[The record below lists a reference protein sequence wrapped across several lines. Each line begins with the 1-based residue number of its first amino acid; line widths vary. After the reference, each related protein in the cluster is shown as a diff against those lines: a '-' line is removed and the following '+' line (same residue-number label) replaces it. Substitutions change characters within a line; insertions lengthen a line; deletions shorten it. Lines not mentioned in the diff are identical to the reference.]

1 MQRYLEPYI
10 RQDLAKKM
18 VFIGGPRQVGKTTMA
33 KHLAQDYSNPTY
45 LNWDSR
51 DDKKAILANTFAGG
65 TSLVIY
71 DEIHKYRDWKN
82 HLKGVY
88 DTQKHGVKRDK
99 RDEFAI
105 LVTGSARLDLYQKG
119 GDSLLG
125 RYFYYRL
132 HPLSIAELMGK
143 PYDREISKGSK
154 DGMVFAEHVPVDLW
168 QDLLTFGGFPEV
180 YMAKDP
186 RDLKRWH
193 HDREKRLIQE
203 DIRDVSNIRDLS
215 SLEIL
220 ATLLPERV
228 GSLFSVNS
236 LTTDLKVTHKTLSH
250 WMDTLEQ
257 MYFCY
262 RIYPYQ
268 HTQLKSLRKEPKIYM
283 WDYTGVGDADNLGAK
298 YENIVANHLLK
309 YTHFLTDIYGIP
321 AKLYFLR
328 DKEQREVDF
337 CVVAD
342 GVVECIIEVK
352 SKKSPISAHLKY
364 FKEKLNAK
372 CAYQLIFED
381 NVDEDHNGIRMMSAA
396 KFLSGLV

>member
-1 MQRYLEPYI
+1 MRRYLEPQI
-10 RQDLAKKM
+10 LQDLAKKM
-18 VFIGGPRQVGKTTMA
+18 VFIGGPRQVGKTT
-33 KHLAQDYSNPTY
+33 LANNLALAYANPTY

-51 DDKKAILANTFAGG
+51 DDKKAILDNTFKGG
-65 TSLVIY
+65 TGLVIY

-82 HLKGVY
+82 HLKGVF
-88 DTQKHGVKRDK
+88 DTRKG
-99 RDEFAI
+99 EFAV

-132 HPLSIAELMGK
+132 HPLSIAELLGK
-143 PYDREISKGSK
+143 PYDRAA
-154 DGMVFAEHVPVDLW
+154 GMVFAEHIPAALW
-168 QDLLTFGGFPEV
+168 QDLISFGGFPEV
-180 YMAKDP
+180 FLAKDL

-215 SLEIL
+215 TLEVL
-220 ATLLPERV
+220 AMLLPERV
-228 GSLFSVNS
+228 GSLFSLNS
-236 LTTDLKVTHKTLSH
+236 LCIDLKVTHKTLAH

-268 HTQLKSLRKEPKIYM
+268 HSQLKSLRKEPKVYM
-283 WDYTGVGDADNLGAK
+283 WDYTGVEGKSAK
-298 YENIVANHLLK
+298 YENIAANHLLK
-309 YTHFLTDIYGIP
+309 YTHYLTDVYGIP
-321 AKLYFLR
+321 TELYFLR

-352 SKKSPISAHLKY
+352 SSKGPISPHLRY
-364 FKEKLNAK
+364 FKDKLQVK
-372 CAYQLIFED
+372 HAYQLVFED
-381 NVDEDHNGIRMMSAA
+381 EVDEDHNGIRMMGAA
-396 KFLSGLV
+396 KFLSALV

>member
-1 MQRYLEPYI
+1 MKRYLEPHI
-10 RQDLAKKM
+10 SQDLAKKM

-33 KHLAQDYSNPTY
+33 HNIAQSKTPPYASPTY

-51 DDKKAILANTFAGG
+51 DDKKAIFGNVFAGG
-65 TSLVIY
+65 TELVIY
-71 DEIHKYRDWKN
+71 DEIHKYTDWKN
-82 HLKGVY
+82 HLKGVF
-88 DTQKHGVKRDK
+88 DTRRKD
-99 RDEFAI
+99 FAI

-132 HPLSIAELMGK
+132 HPLSLAELMGK
-143 PYDREISKGSK
+143 PYDPVKGTA
-154 DGMVFAEHVPVDLW
+154 FAEHIDEASW
-168 QDLLTFGGFPEV
+168 QDLITFGGFPEL
-180 YMAKDP
+180 YLSKDL

-215 SLEIL
+215 TVEIL
-220 ATLLPERV
+220 AVLLPERV
-228 GSLFSVNS
+228 GSLFSLNA

-262 RIYPYQ
+262 RIYPFQ
-268 HTQLKSLRKEPKIYM
+268 HSQLKSLRKEPKIYL
-283 WDYTGVGDADNLGAK
+283 WDYTGIDDVGAK

-309 YTHFLTDIYGIP
+309 YTHYLTDVYGVQ
-321 AKLYFLR
+321 AELYFLR

-337 CVVAD
+337 CVVCD
-342 GVVECIIEVK
+342 GEIEMLIEVK
-352 SKKSPISAHLKY
+352 ARKTAIAPHLKY
-364 FKEKLNAK
+364 FQSKLNAK
-372 CAYQLIFED
+372 HAYQVVFEAGI
-381 NVDEDHNGIRMMSAA
+381 DEEHNGIRMMSAS

>member
-1 MQRYLEPYI
+1 MQRYLEPLI
-10 RQDLAKKM
+10 NADLAKKM
-18 VFIGGPRQVGKTTMA
+18 VFIGGPRQVGKTTLA
-33 KHLAQDYSNPTY
+33 KNIAAHYEQPTY

-51 DDKKAILANTFAGG
+51 ADKKSILESTFVGNTK
-65 TSLVIY
+65 LVIY

-82 HLKGVY
+82 HLKGVF
-88 DTQKHGVKRDK
+88 DTRKGD
-99 RDEFAI
+99 FSI

-132 HPLSIAELMGK
+132 HPLSIAELLGK
-143 PYDREISKGSK
+143 PYDR
-154 DGMVFAEHVPVDLW
+154 DAAPVFAKDIPPALW
-168 QDLLTFGGFPEV
+168 QDLIQFGGFPEL
-180 YMAKDP
+180 YTSKDV

-203 DIRDVSNIRDLS
+203 DIRDVSNIRDLGT
-215 SLEIL
+215 LEIL

-228 GSLFSVNS
+228 GALFSLNS
-236 LTTDLKVTHKTLSH
+236 LTEDLKVTHKTLSH

-268 HTQLKSLRKEPKIYM
+268 HTMLKSLRKEPKVYV
-283 WDYTGVGDADNLGAK
+283 WDYTGIEDVGAK

-309 YTHFLTDIYGIP
+309 YVHYLTDVYGIP
-321 AKLYFLR
+321 AELYFLR
-328 DKEQREVDF
+328 DREQREVDF

-342 GVVECIIEVK
+342 GKIEFIAEVK
-352 SKKSPISAHLKY
+352 AKKSPISPHLRY
-364 FKEKLNAK
+364 FKEKLAVKN
-372 CAYQLIFED
+372 AYQLVFD
-381 NVDEDHNGIRMMSAA
+381 ANLDEEQGGIRQMSAEI
-396 KFLSGLV
+396 FLTSLV

>member
-1 MQRYLEPYI
+1 MQRYLEPHI
-10 RQDLAKKM
+10 RQDLGKKM
-18 VFIGGPRQVGKTTMA
+18 VFIGGPRQVGKTT
-33 KHLAQDYSNPTY
+33 LAQNIAQSYANPTY

-51 DDKKAILANTFAGG
+51 EDKKATLDSTFVGG
-65 TSLVIY
+65 TQLVIY

-88 DTQKHGVKRDK
+88 DTRKGD
-99 RDEFAI
+99 FAI

-143 PYDREISKGSK
+143 PYDR
-154 DGMVFAEHVPVDLW
+154 DAGMVFANDIPAALW
-168 QDLLTFGGFPEV
+168 QDLITFGGFPEV
-180 YMAKDP
+180 YMAKDL

-220 ATLLPERV
+220 AMLLPQRV
-228 GSLFSVNS
+228 GSLFSLNA
-236 LTTDLKVTHKTLSH
+236 LTGDLKVTHKTLAH

-268 HTQLKSLRKEPKIYM
+268 NTQLKSLRKEPKIYM
-283 WDYTGVGDADNLGAK
+283 WDTTGVDDQGAK

-309 YTHFLTDIYGIP
+309 YTHYLTDVYGIP
-321 AKLYFLR
+321 AELYFLR

-352 SKKSPISAHLKY
+352 SKRSAVSPHLKY
-364 FKEKLNAK
+364 FKERLKVKN
-372 CAYQLIFED
+372 AYQLVFED
-381 NVDEDHNGIRMMSAA
+381 AVDEDHNGIRMMSAA
-396 KFLSGLV
+396 RFLSGLV

>member
-1 MQRYLEPYI
+1 MKRYLEPHI
-10 RQDLAKKM
+10 CKDLAKKM

-33 KHLAQDYSNPTY
+33 KNIAQDYANPTY

-65 TSLVIY
+65 TELVIY

-88 DTQKHGVKRDK
+88 DTRKGD
-99 RDEFAI
+99 FAI

-132 HPLSIAELMGK
+132 HPLSIAELLGK
-143 PYDREISKGSK
+143 PYDRETSKGSK
-154 DGMVFAEHVPVDLW
+154 DGMVFAEHIPSAVW
-168 QDLLTFGGFPEV
+168 QDLITFGGFPEV
-180 YMAKDP
+180 YMAKDQ

-215 SLEIL
+215 TLEIL

-228 GSLFSVNS
+228 GSLFSLNA
-236 LTTDLKVTHKTLSH
+236 LTTDLKVTHKTISH

-268 HTQLKSLRKEPKIYM
+268 HSLLKSLRKEPKIYM
-283 WDYTGVGDADNLGAK
+283 WDYTGIDDVGAK

-309 YTHFLTDIYGIP
+309 YTHYLTDIYGIP
-321 AKLYFLR
+321 AELYFLR

-337 CVVAD
+337 CMVAD
-342 GVVECIIEVK
+342 GVIECIIEVK
-352 SKKSPISAHLKY
+352 AKKTSISPHLKY
-364 FKEKLNAK
+364 FKEKLSAK
-372 CAYQLIFED
+372 YAYQLVFED
-381 NVDEDHNGIRMMSAA
+381 NVDEDHNGIRMMSAG

>member
-1 MQRYLEPYI
+1 M
-10 RQDLAKKM
+10 
-18 VFIGGPRQVGKTTMA
+18 GKTTMA
-33 KHLAQDYSNPTY
+33 KQIAQVYASPTY

-65 TSLVIY
+65 TGLVIY

-88 DTQKHGVKRDK
+88 DTRKGD
-99 RDEFAI
+99 FAL

-132 HPLSIAELMGK
+132 HPLSIAELLGK
-143 PYDREISKGSK
+143 PYDRAA
-154 DGMVFAEHVPVDLW
+154 GMVFAEHIPAALW
-168 QDLLTFGGFPEV
+168 QDLITFGGFPEV
-180 YMAKDP
+180 YMAKDR

-203 DIRDVSNIRDLS
+203 DIRDVSNICNLS
-215 SLEIL
+215 NLEIL

-228 GSLFSVNS
+228 GSLFSINA

-268 HTQLKSLRKEPKIYM
+268 HSQLKSLRKEPKIYM

-321 AKLYFLR
+321 AELYFLR

-352 SKKSPISAHLKY
+352 SKKTAISPHLRY

-372 CAYQLIFED
+372 HAYQLVFED
-381 NVDEDHNGIRMMSAA
+381 DVDEDHNGIRMMSAA

>member
-1 MQRYLEPYI
+1 MKRYLELLI
-10 RQDLAKKM
+10 SADLAKKM
-18 VFIGGPRQVGKTTMA
+18 VFVGGPRQVGKTTLA
-33 KHLAQDYSNPTY
+33 KNIASNYTQTTY

-51 DDKKAILANTFAGG
+51 SDKKAILDSTFVGG
-65 TSLVIY
+65 SQLVIY

-82 HLKGVY
+82 HLKGVF
-88 DTQKHGVKRDK
+88 DTRKED
-99 RDEFAI
+99 FSI

-132 HPLSIAELMGK
+132 HPLSIAELLGK
-143 PYDREISKGSK
+143 PYDH
-154 DGMVFAEHVPVDLW
+154 DAAPVFVNDIPPALW
-168 QDLLTFGGFPEV
+168 QDLIQFGGFPEL
-180 YMAKDP
+180 YTSKDV

-203 DIRDVSNIRDLS
+203 DIRDVSNIRDLGT
-215 SLEIL
+215 LEIL

-228 GSLFSVNS
+228 GSLFSLNS
-236 LTTDLKVTHKTLSH
+236 LTEDLKVTHKTLSH

-268 HTQLKSLRKEPKIYM
+268 HSMLKSLRKEPKVYM
-283 WDYTGVGDADNLGAK
+283 WDYTGIEDVGAK

-309 YTHFLTDIYGIP
+309 YVHYLTDVYGIP
-321 AKLYFLR
+321 AELYFLR
-328 DKEQREVDF
+328 DREQREVDF

-342 GVVECIIEVK
+342 GKVKFIAEVK
-352 SKKSPISAHLKY
+352 SKKSAISRHLKY
-364 FKEKLNAK
+364 FKEKLAVKN
-372 CAYQLIFED
+372 AYQLVFD
-381 NVDEDHNGIRMMSAA
+381 SNVDEDHNGIRQMSAEI
-396 KFLSGLV
+396 FLTSLV

>member
-1 MQRYLEPYI
+1 MQRYLEPHI

-33 KHLAQDYSNPTY
+33 KNIAQDYANPTY

-65 TSLVIY
+65 TQLVIY

-88 DTQKHGVKRDK
+88 DTRKGD
-99 RDEFAI
+99 FSI

-132 HPLSIAELMGK
+132 HPLSIAELLVK
-143 PYDREISKGSK
+143 PYDRETSKANK
-154 DGMVFAEHVPVDLW
+154 DGMVFAEHIPAALW
-168 QDLLTFGGFPEV
+168 QDLITFGGFPEV
-180 YMAKDP
+180 YMAKDL

-215 SLEIL
+215 TLEIL

-228 GSLFSVNS
+228 GSLFSLNA
-236 LTTDLKVTHKTLSH
+236 LTTDLKVTHKTIAH

-268 HTQLKSLRKEPKIYM
+268 HTLLKSLRKEPKIYM
-283 WDYTGVGDADNLGAK
+283 WDYTGVDDIGAK

-309 YTHFLTDIYGIP
+309 YTHYLTDIYGIP
-321 AKLYFLR
+321 AELYFLR

-337 CVVAD
+337 CIVAD

-352 SKKSPISAHLKY
+352 SKKSAISNHLKY
-364 FKEKLNAK
+364 FKEKLNTK
-372 CAYQLIFED
+372 HAYQLVFED

>member
-1 MQRYLEPYI
+1 MQRYLETHI
-10 RQDLAKKM
+10 RHDLAKKM

-33 KHLAQDYSNPTY
+33 RRIGEDYAHPTY

-65 TSLVIY
+65 TTLVIY
-71 DEIHKYRDWKN
+71 DEIHKYREWKN

-88 DTQKHGVKRDK
+88 DTRKND
-99 RDEFAI
+99 FSI

-132 HPLSIAELMGK
+132 HPLSIAELLGK
-143 PYDREISKGSK
+143 PYDRAA
-154 DGMVFAEHVPVDLW
+154 GMVFADHIPAALW
-168 QDLLTFGGFPEV
+168 QDLIRYGGFPEV
-180 YMAKDP
+180 FMAKDP

-215 SLEIL
+215 TLEIL
-220 ATLLPERV
+220 AAVLPERV
-228 GSLFSVNS
+228 GSLFSLNA
-236 LTTDLKVTHKTLSH
+236 LATDLKVTHKTIAH

-283 WDYTGVGDADNLGAK
+283 WDYTGIDDFGAK

-309 YTHFLTDIYGIP
+309 YTHYLTDVYGIP
-321 AKLYFLR
+321 AELYFLR

-337 CVVAD
+337 CIVAD
-342 GVVECIIEVK
+342 GVIECIVEVK
-352 SKKSPISAHLKY
+352 AKKSAISPHLKY
-364 FKEKLNAK
+364 FKEKLNLHY
-372 CAYQLIFED
+372 AYQLVFED
-381 NVDEDHNGIRMMSAA
+381 NIDEDHNGIRLMSAA
-396 KFLSGLV
+396 KFLSALV

>member
-1 MQRYLEPYI
+1 MQRYLEPHI

-18 VFIGGPRQVGKTTMA
+18 VFIGGPRQVGKTTMSKQIGQSYA
-33 KHLAQDYSNPTY
+33 NPTY

-51 DDKKAILANTFAGG
+51 DDKKAILANTFVGG
-65 TSLVIY
+65 TKLVIY

-82 HLKGVY
+82 HLKGIY
-88 DTQKHGVKRDK
+88 DTRKD
-99 RDEFAI
+99 DFAL

-132 HPLSIAELMGK
+132 HPLSIAELLDK
-143 PYDREISKGSK
+143 PYDR
-154 DGMVFAEHVPVDLW
+154 DAGMVFADQIPSQIW
-168 QDLLTFGGFPEV
+168 QDLITFGGFPEV
-180 YMAKDP
+180 YLAKDQ

-203 DIRDVSNIRDLS
+203 DIRDASNIRDLS
-215 SLEIL
+215 TLEIL

-228 GSLFSVNS
+228 GSLFSINA

-262 RIYPYQ
+262 RISPYQ
-268 HTQLKSLRKEPKIYM
+268 HSQLKSLRKEPKIYM
-283 WDYTGVGDADNLGAK
+283 WDYTGIDDLGAK

-309 YTHFLTDIYGIP
+309 YTHYLTDIYGIP
-321 AKLYFLR
+321 AELYFLR

-342 GVVECIIEVK
+342 GAVECIIEVK
-352 SKKSPISAHLKY
+352 SKKSAISAHLKY

-372 CAYQLIFED
+372 HAYQLVFED
-381 NVDEDHNGIRMMSAA
+381 DIDEDHNGIRMMSAA